1 MTLDDHARIPA
12 ARRHERVRDRH
23 LAATELFGDTTVRDP
38 RGGVTTVMTLLRRTS
53 ELHER
58 LDRDERADRLWH
70 RRIGTWQRVLS
81 RALPVLDLVILTWFL
96 AVTINVDLSTFDP
109 LLLVAVALA
118 VLCTVAVAAWG
129 AVVGEHLRTA
139 KQADRSLSWD
149 AVDGMGRAMLA
160 VSAVVMV
167 ALATLMYVRVDDEVR
182 QATGGS
188 TVAGPIVAVTLALSV
203 VVLHVFVLYLSFR
216 DGSAHTT
223 ELDRA
228 GRTLRPHLRRRER
241 HLRAARRAEV
251 RGRALEASDR
261 PDRD

>member
-12 ARRHERVRDRH
+12 ARRHDKTHDQH
-23 LAATELFGDTTVRDP
+23 LAAAEAFGETTVPDP
-38 RGGVTTVMTLLRRTS
+38 RGGVTTVVALLRRTAA
-53 ELHER
+53 LHGR
-58 LDRDERADRLWH
+58 LDADEGADRLWH
-70 RRIGTWQRVLS
+70 LRIGTWQRVL
-81 RALPVLDLVILTWFL
+81 ACTLPLLDLVILTWFL

-160 VSAVVMV
+160 VSAVVTV

-182 QATGGS
+182 QATGAS
-188 TVAGPIVAVTLALSV
+188 TIAGPIVAATLAVSV
-203 VVLHVFVLYLSFR
+203 AVLHVYVLYLSFR
-216 DGSAHTT
+216 DGSAYTA

-228 GRTLRPHLRRRER
+228 GRALRPHLRRRER
-241 HLRAARRAEV
+241 HLRAARRADV
-251 RGRALEASDR
+251 RGRSIEAADGRTPS
-261 PDRD
+261 